1 MTENTKLS
9 TESYKGVRD
18 FYPEDQVIQNYIFN
32 VWKKT
37 VRSFGY
43 EEYNASILESSE
55 LYKQKSGEEIVNEQ
69 TYTFKDRG
77 DREVTLRPEMTPTV
91 ARMVAAKER
100 ELSFPLRWFSIPN
113 LFRYEKPQKGR
124 LREHWQ
130 LNVDLFG
137 ISGTNADAEIIS
149 VAYRIL
155 VKFGAK
161 EDDFVIKI
169 NNRKIINSLYKQFD
183 LDEDKSYKLSKIID
197 KKDKIDSTSFEVA
210 VSEILGERAQE
221 FLRLLEANDR
231 LLSSLGETSEG
242 VKELVTTL
250 EKLDKLG
257 IKNVEFDPYLMR
269 GFDYY
274 TGFVFEVFDTSDENL
289 RSIFGGGRYDD
300 LLDIFEAKKIPSV
313 GFGVGDVT
321 TRDFLETHKL
331 LPNPTPE
338 TQVYICTVKNEF
350 VPDATVLADK
360 LRADGVNVEVD
371 ISDKKLGDQMKLAN
385 KKGIPFTICV
395 GEDEVK
401 SGIYKLKNMI
411 SGEEKS
417 LKVEELAKAISNS

>member
-1 MTENTKLS
+1 MSDKIKLS

-18 FYPEDQVIQNYIFN
+18 FYPEDQAIQNYIFDI
-32 VWKKT
+32 WKKT
-37 VRSFGY
+37 VKSFGY
-43 EEYNASILESSE
+43 EEYSASILEPSE
-55 LYKQKSGEEIVNEQ
+55 LYKQKSGDEIVNEQ

-91 ARMVAAKER
+91 ARMVAGKER

-137 ISGTNADAEIIS
+137 VTSTSADSEIIS
-149 VAYRIL
+149 IAHRIL
-155 VKFGAK
+155 VNFGAK
-161 EDDFVIKI
+161 EEDFVIKI
-169 NNRKIINSLYKQFD
+169 NSRKIINSLYKQFD
-183 LDEDKSYKLSKIID
+183 LDEEKSHKLSKIID
-197 KKDKIDSTSFEVA
+197 KKDKIDKTSFEVA
-210 VSEILGERAQE
+210 VFEVVGERTQE
-221 FLRLLEANDR
+221 LLRLMEANDR
-231 LLSSLGETSEG
+231 LLSSFGNDNEG
-242 VKELVTTL
+242 VKELIETL
-250 EKLDKLG
+250 EKLDKLN

-274 TGFVFEVFDTSDENL
+274 TGLVFEVFDTSEDNM

-300 LLDIFEAKKIPSV
+300 LLDIFDAKKVHSV

-331 LPNPTPE
+331 LPKLKSDV
-338 TQVYICTVKNEF
+338 QAYICTVKSDF
-350 VPDATVLADK
+350 ITDATVLADK
-360 LRADGVNVEVD
+360 LRASGVNVEVD
-371 ISDKKLGDQMKLAN
+371 ITEKKLGDQMKFAN
-385 KKGIPFTICV
+385 KKGVPFAICV

-401 SGIYKLKNMI
+401 TGEYKLKNMET
-411 SGEEKS
+411 GEEKS
-417 LKVEELAKAISNS
+417 VKAEEIVQNLK